1 MARKTEYNGGYQP
14 SDSDMTF
21 KSIANDNEMSDL
33 QRIKA
38 LEVVVERTRKDLA
51 RVDQM
56 LRLTPTKPRLKKQKG
71 AIEKIIFLAQA
82 EIAKLRRRARPPKPP
97 TR

>member
-1 MARKTEYNGGYQP
+1 
-14 SDSDMTF
+14 MTF

-38 LEVVVERTRKDLA
+38 LEVVVAKTRKDLA
-51 RVDQM
+51 RIDSM

-71 AIEKIIFLAQA
+71 AIEKIIFMAQI
-82 EIAKLRRRARPPKPP
+82 EIAKLRKRVSPPKGP